1 VLLTAGFTLAG
12 PSTAAA
18 GVRPEPCRDWSWSR
32 LLFSRRR
39 SLEAMSSEQP
49 AGSPEVHPNAFLRAL
64 LTIRPGDGERA
75 REGSPATGGRRQ
87 PGRPASGHHSRGN
100 VRAYRDLRR
109 VRSQGVRRDRTDEL
123 PQLLW
128 ALLPQPRAAY
138 ESHQVEAGHPAHF
151 PPSGLSTCTAP
162 SVYQRRC
169 GWQGPDCW
177 LSALRSRSD
186 DIETLQQRAQQRGL
200 SR

>member
-1 VLLTAGFTLAG
+1 MFTFLIRTALRAAGAVARLARSVARRVRRCLRGLASAHLRLSRAQPVYLTTVSTVTAALVGELRIEEFLLVLLTAGFTLAG

-87 PGRPASGHHSRGN
+87 PGRPGAEPYG
-100 VRAYRDLRR
+100 
-109 VRSQGVRRDRTDEL
+109 E
-123 PQLLW
+123 
-128 ALLPQPRAAY
+128 
-138 ESHQVEAGHPAHF
+138 
-151 PPSGLSTCTAP
+151 
-162 SVYQRRC
+162 
-169 GWQGPDCW
+169 
-177 LSALRSRSD
+177 
-186 DIETLQQRAQQRGL
+186 
-200 SR
+200 